1 MPFADLAGLKT
12 MLRIPSADTSRDA
25 ELTLYVDYAN
35 AMLYDAFGGITDSA
49 VTTYTDAIS
58 IDDSQ
63 QNSLWVRRYPLVSVT
78 SLTQNGNVL
87 ASSAYSYTDLGCIR
101 MKDGL
106 MYFPFGT
113 TTVSVTYTAGFAAG
127 TPALG
132 ELKIACLT
140 LAAYAA
146 NVASRAGISSEKI
159 GQYSY
164 DIGAAMGGLGNTAA
178 GGFGMPPLVER
189 ILAKWDRSF
198 MVFPQTH

>member
-140 LAAYAA
+140 LAAYAV

>member
-12 MLRIPSADTSRDA
+12 MLRIPSADMSRDA

-35 AMLYDAFGGITDSA
+35 AMLYDAFGGIIDS
-49 VTTYTDAIS
+49 VITTYTDTMS

-63 QNSLWVRRYPLVSVT
+63 QNSLWLRRYPLVSVT

-87 ASSAYSYTDLGCIR
+87 SSSAYSYTDLGCIR

-113 TTVSVTYTAGFAAG
+113 ATVSVTYTAGFATG

-132 ELKIACLT
+132 ELKVACLT
-140 LAAYAA
+140 LAAYAVNVRVSRPRKSGSIA
-146 NVASRAGISSEKI
+146 TTLARRWVAWVIPQRVASVCR
-159 GQYSY
+159 
-164 DIGAAMGGLGNTAA
+164 
-178 GGFGMPPLVER
+178 
-189 ILAKWDRSF
+189 
-198 MVFPQTH
+198 H

>member
-1 MPFADLAGLKT
+1 MPFADLASLKT

-49 VTTYTDAIS
+49 VTTYTDVIS

-63 QNSLWVRRYPLVSVT
+63 QNSLWLRRYPLVSVT

-87 ASSAYSYTDLGCIR
+87 ASTNYSYTDLGCIR
-101 MKDGL
+101 MMDGL
-106 MYFPFGT
+106 TYFPFGT
-113 TTVSVTYTAGFAAG
+113 ATVSVTYTAGFAPG

-140 LAAYAA
+140 LAAYAV

>member
-49 VTTYTDAIS
+49 VTTYTDVIS

-140 LAAYAA
+140 LAAYAV